1 MTGAVAFIPDLMDRS
16 RLGSRP
22 VELVGSLDQL
32 ATAAVGASLVLVD
45 LARPGALEIAGA
57 LVAAGTR
64 VVGFAPHVDDEL
76 RGAAT
81 GVGVEVVTRSW
92 FFGHLHDLIP
102 PA

>member
-1 MTGAVAFIPDLMDRS
+1 MTGVVAFIPDLMDRS
-16 RLGSRP
+16 RLGPRP
-22 VELVGSLDQL
+22 VELVRSLDQL

-45 LARPGALEIAGA
+45 LARPGALESAAG

-76 RGAAT
+76 RNAAT
-81 GVGVEVVTRSW
+81 GSGVEVVTRSW
-92 FFGHLHDLIP
+92 FFGHLDDLIP